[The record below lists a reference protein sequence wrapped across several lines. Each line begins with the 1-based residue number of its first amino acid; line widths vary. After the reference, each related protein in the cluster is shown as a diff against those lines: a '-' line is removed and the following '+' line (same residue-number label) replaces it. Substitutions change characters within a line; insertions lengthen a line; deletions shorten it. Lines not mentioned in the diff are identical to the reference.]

1 MTERRRT
8 REDIKKA
15 REMEKKK
22 NRSPFKTWLK
32 RIVLAIVAV
41 GIALFVGGA
50 GLFAYYVSK
59 APDLDEEAL
68 KDPISSEIYDVNG
81 DLFATIGAGENRKY
95 IDYEDIPP
103 QMVDAI
109 TATEDAR
116 FFDHFG
122 IDIWRLGG
130 AVVANL
136 RDGFGA
142 QGASTI
148 TQQVVKNSFFTNE
161 KKLERKAQEAWLAI
175 QLERKYSKEEIFE
188 MYFNKVLMSGTVYG
202 FGTAAEYFYGKEL
215 KELSLEEM
223 AVLAGMPQS
232 PNNYNP
238 FKNPDRAKQRRD
250 IVLSL
255 MVQHGKISEAD
266 AAAAKKTDVAAGLL
280 PEEERKST
288 AASKYPAFLDVVLN
302 ELGEKEKESVLAEG
316 IKVYT
321 TLDPKAQETV
331 ESVMNDDSNFPTETI
346 ESGISVI
353 DTQTGAI
360 AAVGGG
366 RNYKGRIYNYA
377 DDLKVRAPG
386 STMKPIVD
394 YGPAIEYL
402 KWSTGETIV
411 DEPMTYP
418 NSKQKINNFDRQYMG
433 TMTVR
438 KALYASRNVP
448 AVKTLMAVSKEQSQ
462 EFVSKLGIDV
472 KNLEYSDAI
481 GGGNINISPI
491 QMAASYAAFG
501 NEGIYTE
508 PYSISKIEYRD
519 GSTESLKPKS
529 APAMSDSTAYM
540 VTDMLR
546 DVVSSK
552 PDASGTAANVPGVDI
567 AGKTG
572 TTNYSSDDFTKYN
585 LPSSAVPDSWF
596 VGYSPNYSIAIWS
609 GYEKRTD
616 PITSWEERRLPQK
629 LFKSIM
635 TDLSDNVPNTK
646 FKQPDSVT
654 SATIVV
660 GSNPLKLAGSNTP
673 SNLKSTELFVKGT
686 EPKEVSTEVEEEE
699 KVEIEA
705 PSDVYAKYNDA
716 GQQIELTWSHDDSS
730 DEDDEEPVNYTYEV
744 SMKVDDG
751 ESVVIQT
758 TGSKQ
763 VIIPNPQQG
772 STYTFSVVATDGE
785 KRSAPGTVS
794 LYIEGA
800 ETDTE
805 EPEEPDVD
813 EPDVEDP
820 TQKPGNNN
828 GNQNNGN
835 NNNGNQN
842 GNGNQGNNGNG
853 NGNGNG
859 NQNNTGNPNNNN
871 GNNPNNGQDGQT
883 GTNPNTPP
891 TNPTPPST
899 DDGDDGTE

>member
-22 NRSPFKTWLK
+22 NRSPLKTWLK
-32 RIVLAIVAV
+32 RIALAVVAI
-41 GIALFVGGA
+41 GIALFIGGA

-81 DLFATIGAGENRKY
+81 ELFATIGAGENRKY
-95 IDYEDIPP
+95 IDYEDIP
-103 QMVDAI
+103 QEMVDAI
-109 TATEDAR
+109 IATEDAR

-175 QLERKYSKEEIFE
+175 QLERQYSKEEIFE

-215 KELSLEEM
+215 NELKLEEM
-223 AVLAGMPQS
+223 ALLAGMPQS

-238 FKNPDRAKQRRD
+238 FKNPERAAQRRD

-255 MVQHGKISEAD
+255 MVQHDKITEAD
-266 AAAAKKTDVAAGLL
+266 AKAAKETDVTAGLL
-280 PEEERKST
+280 PEEERKT
-288 AASKYPAFLDVVLN
+288 NFASKYPAYLDVVLE
-302 ELGEKEKESVLAEG
+302 ELGEKEKESLLAEG

-321 TLDPKAQETV
+321 TLDPAAQEIV

-346 ESGISVI
+346 QSGISVI

-360 AAVGGG
+360 AAIGGG
-366 RNYKGRIYNYA
+366 RNFEGRPFNYA
-377 DDLKVRAPG
+377 DDLKDRSPG
-386 STMKPIVD
+386 STLKPLVD

-402 KWSTGETIV
+402 KWSTGETTV
-411 DEPMTYP
+411 DEPMNYKTDK
-418 NSKQKINNFDRQYMG
+418 SKRINNWDNKYLG
-433 TMTVR
+433 TMTAR
-438 KALYASRNVP
+438 EALYTSRNVP
-448 AVKTLMAVSKEQSQ
+448 AVQTFNEVGAEKSQ
-462 EFVSKLGIDV
+462 EFISKLGIEVDHLV
-472 KNLEYSDAI
+472 ESDAI
-481 GGGNINISPI
+481 GGGKVNISPI

-519 GSTESLKPKS
+519 GSTESLKPKAVS
-529 APAMSDSTAYM
+529 AMSDATAYM
-540 VTDMLR
+540 VTDILR

-552 PDASGTAANVPGVDI
+552 PNASGTAANVPGVDI

-572 TTNYSSDDFTKYN
+572 TTNYGADDFAKYN

-596 VGYSPNYSIAIWS
+596 AGYSPNYSIAIWS
-609 GYEKRTD
+609 GYEKRSE
-616 PITSWEERRLPQK
+616 PITSWEERRLPQN

-635 TDLSDNVPNTK
+635 TDLSKNVPNTK

-660 GSNPLKLAGSNTP
+660 GSKPLKLAGKNTP

-686 EPKEVSTEVEEEE
+686 EPKEVAIEVEEE
-699 KVEIEA
+699 VQIEA
-705 PSDVYAKYNDA
+705 PTDVYATYNDA
-716 GQQIELTWSHDDSS
+716 SQQIELTWSHNASADA
-730 DEDDEEPVNYTYEV
+730 DDEEPVNYTYEV
-744 SMKVDDG
+744 TMKVDDG
-751 ESVVIQT
+751 EAVVIQT
-758 TGSKQ
+758 TGAKQ
-763 VIIPNPQQG
+763 AVIPNAQPG

-785 KRSAPGTVS
+785 SRSAPGTVS

-800 ETDTE
+800 GTETEDPEVE
-805 EPEEPDVD
+805 EPEVD
-813 EPDVEDP
+813 EPE
-820 TQKPGNNN
+820 QPGNNN
-828 GNQNNGN
+828 GNGN
-835 NNNGNQN
+835 N
-842 GNGNQGNNGNG
+842 GNNGNG

-859 NQNNTGNPNNNN
+859 NNGNGNGNGNGNNGNGNGSDNPNNNGN
-871 GNNPNNGQDGQT
+871 GNNPDNGQGGQT
-883 GTNPNTPP
+883 GTNPSVPP
-891 TNPTPPST
+891 TTPTPPST
-899 DDGDDGTE
+899 EDEEEEDGEN